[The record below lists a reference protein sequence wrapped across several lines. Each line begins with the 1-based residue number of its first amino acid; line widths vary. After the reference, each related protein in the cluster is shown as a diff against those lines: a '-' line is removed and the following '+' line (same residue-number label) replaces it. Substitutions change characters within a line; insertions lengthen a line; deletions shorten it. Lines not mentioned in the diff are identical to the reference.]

1 MKRDDCEKL
10 LGAYRESVIAGNH
23 EAAQMLFEVI
33 VGIMAD
39 EKKPPHRDGI
49 VVRDVPLQWP
59 GITTVP
65 THVTKP
71 IITCNGAAE
80 ITTDDSQRYGAQA
93 DSKRITAHTAAWDN
107 SEKPANR

>member
-10 LGAYRESVIAGNH
+10 LGAYRESVIAGNR

-39 EKKPPHRDGI
+39 EKKPAYRDGGI
-49 VVRDVPLQWP
+49 VVRDAPLEWP
-59 GITTVP
+59 GLTTIP

-71 IITCNGAAE
+71 IITCDCK
-80 ITTDDSQRYGAQA
+80 DDYTERF
-93 DSKRITAHTAAWDN
+93 
-107 SEKPANR
+107 

>member
-10 LGAYRESVIAGNH
+10 LGAYRESVIAGNR

-39 EKKPPHRDGI
+39 EKKPAYRDGGV
-49 VVRDVPLQWP
+49 VVRNAPLEWP
-59 GITTVP
+59 GLTTTP

-71 IITCNGAAE
+71 IEITCDCKDE
-80 ITTDDSQRYGAQA
+80 YTERF
-93 DSKRITAHTAAWDN
+93 
-107 SEKPANR
+107 